1 VVSACGSSSSNGGG
15 GAASNGASG
24 SGGTIDYAMNS
35 FSDDRASTAL
45 ATAVLEKA
53 GYKVSPQLLGSV
65 GLDFASVANG
75 NAEVYSDAWLP
86 YTHAEYWSRYGGK
99 LEKLS
104 RLYTSPV
111 STGLAVPKYCAAQSI
126 DQLNSQ
132 ASTYGNKIIGIE
144 AGSGEMIT
152 TKHAVGDYGLKLT
165 LVPGSETAMLATL
178 KQAISQH
185 RCEVVTLWRP
195 HAAFALY
202 PIRYL
207 KDPKGLYKPEQA
219 WTVANPSLKSKF
231 PHAYA
236 FLQQFT
242 IPLSDQEKMINA
254 IVNQKKTLEA
264 AAEEWMAAHPAIAFA
279 AIVHMAQTVPAR
291 FLRGVLESR
300 DMVCVTTADGH
311 FPVIDGQVVAPEAAG
326 LGIEPRIDVLGA
338 PVATYGSHAAA
349 LA

>member
-1 VVSACGSSSSNGGG
+1 VAAWLLASGCGSSSSNGKSS
-15 GAASNGASG
+15 GATQGSSA
-24 SGGTIDYAMNS
+24 SGGTINYAMNS

-45 ATAVLEKA
+45 GVAVLKKA
-53 GYKVSPQLLGSV
+53 GYNVSPQLLGSV
-65 GLDFASVANG
+65 GLDFAAVANG
-75 NAEVYSDAWLP
+75 NADVYSDAWLP
-86 YTHAEYWSRYGGK
+86 YTHAEYWARYGSK

-111 STGLAVPKYCAAQSI
+111 STGLAVPDYCAAQSI

-152 TKHAVGDYGLKLT
+152 TKKMISDYGLKLT

-185 RCEVVTLWRP
+185 KCEVVTLWRP

-219 WTVANPSLKSKF
+219 WTVANPSLKAKF
-231 PHAYA
+231 PNAYA
-236 FLQQFT
+236 FFKQFT
-242 IPLSDQEKMINA
+242 IPLSDQEKMINQ
-254 IVNQKKTLEA
+254 IVNEHKTPDA
-264 AAEEWMAAHPAIAFA
+264 AAAAWMAAHPAK
-279 AIVHMAQTVPAR
+279 VNEWVKVAR
-291 FLRGVLESR
+291 PQSKG
-300 DMVCVTTADGH
+300 
-311 FPVIDGQVVAPEAAG
+311 
-326 LGIEPRIDVLGA
+326 
-338 PVATYGSHAAA
+338 
-349 LA
+349 